1 MDLVFHMAHP
11 VMTLLFCLHPAYIYK
26 KHIKHNSHHMQ
37 GFSMTAWVGGRKKHL
52 LAVIIVYKWVGSINN
67 LKKLTP
73 PSRSEQFVQSLYI
86 ERFMFEQAFPGN
98 ILTNG
103 IISDSLSDKGQR

>member
-1 MDLVFHMAHP
+1 
-11 VMTLLFCLHPAYIYK
+11 
-26 KHIKHNSHHMQ
+26 MQ
-37 GFSMTAWVGGRKKHL
+37 GFSMTAWVGGRKKPS
-52 LAVIIVYKWVGSINN
+52 IGCYYFFYKWVGSINN